1 MAIAK
6 VLLFLLIILFGCW
19 TINKCLWQIGIEMK
33 DKITDMFEIFVFYPF
48 KALCVKLFNLFTNIQ
63 DLSMVIN
70 LFMKSVLPQV
80 VNNSLRTVWKQNLEK
95 MNLFLQVL
103 FSWVRLTLWC
113 PWDYAKQH
121 LKDSSIN
128 TCNSKHFISTYFDA
142 Y

>member
-1 MAIAK
+1 MI
-6 VLLFLLIILFGCW
+6 
-19 TINKCLWQIGIEMK
+19 

-48 KALCVKLFNLFTNIQ
+48 KALCVRLFNLFTNIQ

-103 FSWVRLTLWC
+103 FSLS
-113 PWDYAKQH
+113 K
-121 LKDSSIN
+121 IN
-128 TCNSKHFISTYFDA
+128 PMMSLGLCKTAFERFKHKYMQFKAFNIYIF
-142 Y
+142 